1 MIKKYKKIS
10 IILIKVL
17 LAILL
22 FYLLWKQINNKTT
35 WEEIISL
42 YKSGFKEGRFK
53 WFLLALLLVP
63 INWGTEV
70 FKWKKVIRKVYPITL
85 ILSTKAVLLGIV
97 FSMYTPNRVGE
108 YGGRVVLLKS
118 KRWDAF
124 FATMMGSI
132 SQIAANT
139 FWSGC
144 LSLMYIHIVLPK
156 FEYKNYYI
164 PIIILS
170 IVSTLLLFLFIN
182 HISRLNFNLPFFKTI
197 NRGIEVFKLFN
208 FRDKSSLYFISS
220 TRFFVYVLQYYCLL
234 LFFDIQIPFV
244 YSIVSIGCL
253 FFVQTIIP
261 TVALVELGIRG
272 IISLQVFG
280 YLSDNVAGI
289 FDATFTLWILNLVL
303 PSILGIVVLMKTN
316 INLQEEGS
324 DNN

>member
-1 MIKKYKKIS
+1 MY
-10 IILIKVL
+10 
-17 LAILL
+17 
-22 FYLLWKQINNKTT
+22 
-35 WEEIISL
+35 
-42 YKSGFKEGRFK
+42 KEGFNEGRLR

-63 INWGTEV
+63 INWGAEV
-70 FKWKKVIRKVYPITL
+70 FKWKKVIKKVYPITL
-85 ILSTKAVLLGIV
+85 FFSTKAVLLGVV

-124 FATMMGSI
+124 FATMIGSI

-144 LSLMYIHIVLPK
+144 LSLFFIYIVLPQ
-156 FEYKNYYI
+156 FDYKNYYI
-164 PIIILS
+164 PIVILS
-170 IVSTLLLFLFIN
+170 IVSTLLLYLFIN
-182 HISRLNFNLPFFKTI
+182 HIGRLNFNLPFFKTI
-197 NRGIEVFKLFN
+197 NKGIEVFKLFN

-234 LFFDIQIPFV
+234 LFFDIQIPFI

-253 FFVQTIIP
+253 FFIQTIIP
-261 TVALVELGIRG
+261 TIALVELGIRG

-289 FDATFTLWILNLVL
+289 LDATFTLWILNLVL
-303 PSILGIVVLMKTN
+303 PSLLGLIVLMRTN
-316 INLQEEGS
+316 INLQEDENT
-324 DNN
+324 NN